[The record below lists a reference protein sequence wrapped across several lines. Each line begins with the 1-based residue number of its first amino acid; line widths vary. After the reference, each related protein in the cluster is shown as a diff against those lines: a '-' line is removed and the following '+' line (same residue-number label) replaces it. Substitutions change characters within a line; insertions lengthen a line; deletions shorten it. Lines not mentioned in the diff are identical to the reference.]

1 MPVIKA
7 YSRERGAGGR
17 ARRRVGGEG
26 GGWVGGEGGRGEV
39 VGWKGSKKNVASL
52 SETDATEHDSGAKKG
67 RVTRRNLAAI

>member
-1 MPVIKA
+1 M
-7 YSRERGAGGR
+7 
-17 ARRRVGGEG
+17 GGEG